1 VIAHCF
7 GQPRISRWI
16 RGCRQ
21 PLGWSL
27 VARTDQM
34 PVIAIIRESRPARR
48 GGRGEVRSGRSR
60 SVNHHFVRWVLRS
73 PHSTAVGS
81 LSRAPVT
88 RIQRLR
94 HHTVLP
100 VESGP
105 PVVHAAACVGS
116 RLVTLVEGKVEE
128 LFSFHVCSLQELTVD

>member
-1 VIAHCF
+1 MIAHCS

-16 RGCRQ
+16 RGCRH
-21 PLGWSL
+21 PLGRSL
-27 VARTDQM
+27 YARTDQM
-34 PVIAIIRESRPARR
+34 PVISIVRESRPARR
-48 GGRGEVRSGRSR
+48 GGRGEVGSGRSG
-60 SVNHHFVRWVLRS
+60 SVNHHFVCWILRS
-73 PHSTAVGS
+73 PHRPAVGS

-94 HHTVLP
+94 HLTMLP

-105 PVVHAAACVGS
+105 PFVDVAACVGA

-128 LFSFHVCSLQELTVD
+128 LFSFHVCSRRELTVD

>member
-16 RGCRQ
+16 GGCRH
-21 PLGWSL
+21 PLRRRL
-27 VARTDQM
+27 KARTGQM
-34 PVIAIIRESRPARR
+34 PVISIIRESRPARR
-48 GGRGEVRSGRSR
+48 GGRGEVGSGRSR
-60 SVNHHFVRWVLRS
+60 SVNHHFVRWILRS

-88 RIQRLR
+88 RIERLR
-94 HHTVLP
+94 HLTVLP

-105 PVVHAAACVGS
+105 PVVHAAASVGA

-128 LFSFHVCSLQELTVD
+128 LFSFHVCSVRELTVD